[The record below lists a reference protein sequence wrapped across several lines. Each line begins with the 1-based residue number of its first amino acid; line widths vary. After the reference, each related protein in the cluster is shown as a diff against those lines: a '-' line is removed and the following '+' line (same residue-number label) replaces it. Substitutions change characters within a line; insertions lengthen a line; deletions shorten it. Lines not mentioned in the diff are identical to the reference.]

1 MNLDFLKGVFDGQ
14 ALTFEDFKNA
24 VNKDESIKIA
34 NLADGGYVSK
44 DKYSNLENNVSEY
57 QKKIESLQNS
67 VEDIKTLK
75 EKISTLSTEYED
87 KIKDMQMDTA
97 LKMAVNNE
105 AYDTDIVLSL
115 VDKSILKVQNDGS
128 VIGLDEQINTLKKDK
143 PFLFKSSTEKKTG
156 YQPTNGDKPETKNPW
171 KKETFN
177 LTEQGKI
184 LKEDPVRA
192 QELASAAGLN
202 LNGGRY

>member
-1 MNLDFLKGVFDGQ
+1 MNLDFLKNVFDDQ

-75 EKISTLSTEYED
+75 DKISTLSTEYED

-115 VDKSILKVQNDGS
+115 IDKSILKVQNDGS
-128 VIGLDEQINTLKKDK
+128 VIGCLLYT
-143 PFLFKSSTEKKTG
+143 SRC
-156 YQPTNGDKPETKNPW
+156 
-171 KKETFN
+171 
-177 LTEQGKI
+177 
-184 LKEDPVRA
+184 V
-192 QELASAAGLN
+192 
-202 LNGGRY
+202 